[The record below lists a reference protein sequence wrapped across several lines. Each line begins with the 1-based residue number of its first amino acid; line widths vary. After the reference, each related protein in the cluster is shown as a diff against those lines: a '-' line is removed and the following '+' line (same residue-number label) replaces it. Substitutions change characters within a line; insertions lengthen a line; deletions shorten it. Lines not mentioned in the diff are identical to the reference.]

1 MTHFKIKKM
10 PHGNSYGE
18 LVLCGIFVIVFLMY
32 FGLLFRKRWYI
43 LVPKKGKK
51 MENKRNY
58 EVRKTVCYHYVPFLF
73 GRNLKSGDSASDS
86 VKYLWAGADA
96 SGTEDGNCEA

>member
-1 MTHFKIKKM
+1 M

-51 MENKRNY
+51 MEDIENEGMREKKLSLSYAERDN
-58 EVRKTVCYHYVPFLF
+58 FQ
-73 GRNLKSGDSASDS
+73 N
-86 VKYLWAGADA
+86 
-96 SGTEDGNCEA
+96 DG

>member
-1 MTHFKIKKM
+1 M

-18 LVLCGIFVIVFLMY
+18 LVLCGIFVIVIIIY
-32 FGLLFRKRWYI
+32 IVLLFRKRWYI

-58 EVRKTVCYHYVPFLF
+58 EVRKTVFNHTCHFIY
-73 GRNLKSGDSASDS
+73 R
-86 VKYLWAGADA
+86 
-96 SGTEDGNCEA
+96 